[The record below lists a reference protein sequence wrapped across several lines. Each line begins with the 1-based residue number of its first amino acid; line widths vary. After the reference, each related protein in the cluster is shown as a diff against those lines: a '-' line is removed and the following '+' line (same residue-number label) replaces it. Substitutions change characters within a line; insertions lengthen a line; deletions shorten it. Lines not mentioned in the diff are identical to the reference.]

1 MSKHDNHSVYIG
13 NAASH
18 CIDCGK
24 ALSVLYRTEKAVLG
38 GFNSYSALSA
48 GIGGFLGIGDWGL
61 GIGDWRLGIG
71 DWRLGIGDWR
81 LGIGDWTAPLHY
93 SQ

>member
-1 MSKHDNHSVYIG
+1 MPGALVAMSKHDNHSVYIG

-38 GFNSYSALSA
+38 DFNSYSALSA

-61 GIGDWRLGIG
+61 GGLGI
-71 DWRLGIGDWR
+71 W
-81 LGIGDWTAPLHY
+81 DWTAPFPPLPNIN
-93 SQ
+93 